1 MQNQDP
7 KKDIFY
13 RLYKSVI
20 AAYKIAGVAL
30 VAVAFGA
37 LVFGSSPDM
46 FYYVDAQAV
55 SADNKSL
62 AQFSNS
68 ASRLRPEL
76 TRSYKISVK
85 ANDSKNLA
93 SARRLPPIDKNL
105 STQTRLIIPK
115 IGIDAFLFTGENG
128 ELELDKGV
136 WMAPNFGSPTD
147 ALPMLIS
154 AHRFGGLS
162 WNQAYRDKNSF
173 RRLPELT
180 AGDEITVIYQ
190 QRKFTYRVTNQFTAM
205 GYEINSATENLVLY
219 TCKYLRSPERI
230 FVTAVNAW

>member
-1 MQNQDP
+1 MNNKDP
-7 KKDIFY
+7 KQDIFY
-13 RLYKSVI
+13 KLYRAVI
-20 AAYKIAGVAL
+20 TAYKFAGVVL
-30 VAVAFGA
+30 VTVAFGA

-62 AQFSNS
+62 AQFSSS
-68 ASRLRPEL
+68 ASKLRPQL
-76 TRSYKISVK
+76 ARSYKISVK
-85 ANDSKNLA
+85 ATDGKNLA

-105 STQTRLIIPK
+105 SSQTRLIIPK
-115 IGIDAFLFTGENG
+115 IGIDAVLFTGENG
-128 ELELDKGV
+128 EIELDKGV
-136 WMAPNFGSPTD
+136 WMAPSFGIPTD

-173 RRLPELT
+173 RRLPELS

-190 QRKFTYRVTNQFTAM
+190 QRKFTYRVVNQFTAM
-205 GYEINSATENLVLY
+205 GYEINSAAENLVLY